1 MINNSAIVVV
11 DLVND
16 FVNGVFGSEE
26 AKKTALRTRGFLDKL
41 RGKYQVI
48 FTMDSHLENDPEFR
62 VWKQHC
68 VAGTEG
74 SHLVSELESFPG
86 YRIKK
91 RHFDSF
97 FDSDLDGI
105 LRANSI
111 SGIFVSGISTD
122 ICVLHTVSG
131 AFFRN
136 YDITVI
142 SDLCSSIDLKNHEK
156 ALEDMHRNYGAR
168 IMNSKKTLEELL

>member
-1 MINNSAIVVV
+1 MISGSAIVVV

-16 FVNGVFGSEE
+16 FVKGIFGSEE
-26 AKKTALRTRGFLDKL
+26 AKKTAMRTKKFLDQI
-41 RGKYQVI
+41 GEKYPLI

-62 VWKQHC
+62 VWKRHC

-74 SHLVSELESFPG
+74 SQLVDELASFTG

-97 FDSDLDGI
+97 FDSDLDGV

-111 SGIFVSGISTD
+111 SRIFLTGISTD
-122 ICVLHTVSG
+122 ICVLHTASG

-136 YDITVI
+136 YDVTVI
-142 SDLCSSIDLKNHEK
+142 SDLCSSMDPGNHER
-156 ALEDMHRNYGAR
+156 ALADMHRNYGAR
-168 IMNSKKTLEELL
+168 VINSGEALEELL